1 MRHTV
6 GRCVTVR
13 GRGIHSGEDVNV
25 RLLPADRPGITFVRS
40 DLPGNPRISATT
52 SNLAS
57 SSRCTR
63 LEQGDG
69 AVMTPEHLL
78 AACWGTGI
86 TDLVVELDSE
96 ELPIGDGSAEIWC
109 EAFFLAGTQETP
121 GASVALGPL
130 PPIHVA
136 HAGACITLTPSKTWR
151 VEYSGRFFDGPEQHV
166 EWTEETDFRQHVAR
180 ARTFCTLS
188 DALKLRKLGMI
199 KGGTPENAL
208 LWVDDVSLLSDPALP
223 PWVEDQPRPEK
234 GLVRGQ
240 TLRYFDEFSRHKLL
254 DLLGDLRLAGDLSPC
269 AIHARCSGHELNHE
283 LLREIEKHTHSQK
296 ELER

>member
-6 GRCVTVR
+6 GRCATVR
-13 GRGIHSGEDVNV
+13 GHGIHSGAGVTV

-40 DLPGNPRISATT
+40 DLPGTPCVSATT

-63 LEQGDG
+63 LEQGDA

-86 TDLVVELDSE
+86 TDLLVELDSE

-109 EAFFLAGTQETP
+109 EAFSLSGMQEMP
-121 GASVALGPL
+121 GASVARDPL
-130 PPIHVA
+130 PPINVA
-136 HAGACITLTPSKTWR
+136 HAGACITLTPSKRWR
-151 VEYSGRFFDGPEQHV
+151 VQYSGRFFDDPEQHT
-166 EWTEETDFRQHVAR
+166 EWTEETDFRQHVAP

-208 LWVDDVSLLSDPALP
+208 LWVDDVSLLSDPALR
-223 PWVEDQPRPEK
+223 PWMGNTRRQEE
-234 GLVRGQ
+234 GLVNGQ
-240 TLRYFDEFSRHKLL
+240 TLRYPDEFSRHKLL

-269 AIHARCSGHELNHE
+269 TIHARRSGHELNHQ